1 MICSNLSRME
11 SCRPYARMLRRLR
24 KRLFSLVHRPI
35 DRRRL
40 KLRNPS
46 EMLRILSPL
55 KQRNTESTRQTIK
68 RQLKPFHPL
77 LKHFRGH
84 TVQVLGATFLT
95 VEYGFF
101 NRPLH
106 ALVVKGRRYSLLG
119 RNWFEPLDIRLVR
132 MRNVTPNSIENLIEE
147 YAELFSSTLDTVK
160 GPPVVL
166 HIGGSVPPINRAFK
180 SWSYRMA
187 CYKAFD
193 LLRTNFT

>member
-1 MICSNLSRME
+1 MDDAVVYCNITAVFIIKQPAVMVHPSRSQNL
-11 SCRPYARMLRRLR
+11 
-24 KRLFSLVHRPI
+24 FG
-35 DRRRL
+35 
-40 KLRNPS
+40 
-46 EMLRILSPL
+46 RIS
-55 KQRNTESTRQTIK
+55 IK

-84 TVQVLGATFLT
+84 TVQVLGAAFLT

-101 NRPLH
+101 NRPLN

-132 MRNVTPNSIENLIEE
+132 MHNVMPNSIENLIEE

-166 HIGGSVPPINRAFK
+166 HIGGSVPPIQK
-180 SWSYRMA
+180 SARRVPLALGFAYLWNWSV
-187 CYKAFD
+187 
-193 LLRTNFT
+193 